1 MSRASK
7 KSSKLSK
14 YNPKAGGIYENDITS
29 LERELALIA
38 YIYIYIYIYIYQA
51 WTYENKV
58 LIWELCSLSDI
69 GQMILFDVSNWWE
82 V

>member
-29 LERELALIA
+29 LERELALIV
-38 YIYIYIYIYIYQA
+38 YIYIYIYQA

-58 LIWELCSLSDI
+58 LICREFCSLIDI
-69 GQMILFDVSNWWE
+69 VWRF
-82 V
+82 